1 MSKTNINIPNI
12 LTVLRV
18 LSVPFFIYF
27 ILSHSFMLR
36 VVAFGL
42 FGLASL
48 TDLVDGYLA
57 RKLNQETEF
66 GKFLDPL
73 ADKFLVLGAFITFLF
88 MTEQTQVWMVLC
100 IVGRDMLITAL
111 RYLAIWKGK
120 SMRTSRFG
128 KIKTAFQMFAI
139 AVILFGFLLITY
151 KERGKIN
158 QLYLD
163 ASEQGISSFEMAT
176 QSLLAFID
184 QPGPNVIFNLSLFLP
199 YFLMLLTTIVTV
211 ISGLRYLYA
220 NYDLIRPT
228 ELFKRNPNSQSKS

>member
-1 MSKTNINIPNI
+1 MNWKDMNIPNT

-18 LSVPFFIYF
+18 ISVPFFIYF
-27 ILSHSFMLR
+27 LLSHSMTLR
-36 VVAFGL
+36 IVAFSL
-42 FGLASL
+42 FALASL

-57 RKLNQETEF
+57 RRLNQETEF

-139 AVILFGFLLITY
+139 LVILLSFVMITY
-151 KERGKIN
+151 KERGVIN
-158 QLYLD
+158 QMYLEG
-163 ASEQGISSFEMAT
+163 AAQGISSFQMAT
-176 QSLLAFID
+176 RSFFEFIER
-184 QPGPNVIFNLSLFLP
+184 PGENFFFGLSSFLP
-199 YFLMLLTTIVTV
+199 YFLMLLTTIITV
-211 ISGLRYLYA
+211 ISGLRYIYS
-220 NYDLIRPT
+220 NYQLLLPPWRSLKNNQ
-228 ELFKRNPNSQSKS
+228 EKL